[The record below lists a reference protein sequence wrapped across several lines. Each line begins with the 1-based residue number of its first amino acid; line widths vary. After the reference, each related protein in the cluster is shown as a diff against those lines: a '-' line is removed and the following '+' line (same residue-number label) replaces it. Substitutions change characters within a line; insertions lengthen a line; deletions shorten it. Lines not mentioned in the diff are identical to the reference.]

1 MSQFDSSLNE
11 QQVVCPHCWHEFYT
25 DHALYIATHPTL
37 YGDSVLGDS
46 ENQRLTRTEV
56 TFDRNRMPFDPK
68 GGRIT
73 EKACPVCHLQ
83 IPPELL
89 RHKAKFISLVGA
101 PSAGKT
107 YFLTSMLHTLRS
119 ELSKNFAYAL
129 RDGDSH
135 QIRAFLSHENTLF
148 APADPD
154 KPTRLKKTEEAGS
167 LYSQVTID
175 GQQYQ
180 LPIPF
185 VFSLAPTNS
194 HPDLASGR
202 DLNMPVVLYDNAGE
216 SFDFLKEKVTT
227 SRVTQHLGKC
237 DAVLFAFDPVLDP
250 QTRVRLRSASNDPQV
265 ETVARNYR
273 QESILTEVVNRIR
286 RQRQLPTSTR
296 ISTPLLV
303 CVQKYDIWKSLVPYS
318 TTTAEDGEVV
328 ENIDHSSVVFFEKH
342 GIAGLDNEELS
353 RISLLVRAFLQDI
366 DPAFV
371 ELAESQFEVVR
382 YFPVSALGTSP
393 EFEEKRNQSSHVQD
407 LLGVRPSRI
416 HPFRVTHPF
425 LWLMLRWKV
434 IRPVKKK
441 TSSKGLPT
449 CTVQVS
455 SGQLRVT
462 LPTSRRILILDREY
476 GGCEIIDPFNG
487 DSVWIPHTQVAAA
500 ETKPDVPPTPSLD
513 ALKLKKP
520 EAPAAPPKRGWFKK

>member
-11 QQVVCPHCWHEFYT
+11 QQVICPHCWHEFYT
-25 DHALYIATHPTL
+25 DQALYIATHPTL
-37 YGDSVLGDS
+37 YGDPVVG
-46 ENQRLTRTEV
+46 EHQNTRLTRAEV
-56 TFDRNRMPFDPK
+56 TFDRNRIPFDPK

-73 EKACPVCHLQ
+73 ERACPSCHLQ

-89 RHKAKFISLVGA
+89 RHKAKFISLAGA

-119 ELSKNFAYAL
+119 ELPKNFGYAL

-135 QIRAFLSHENTLF
+135 EIRAFLEYENTLF
-148 APADPD
+148 SPSDPD

-167 LYSQVTID
+167 LYSQVFID
-175 GQQYQ
+175 GQEYF
-180 LPIPF
+180 LPKPF

-216 SFDFLKEKVTT
+216 SFDFLKEQQSK

-237 DAVLFAFDPVLDP
+237 DAVLFAFDPALDA
-250 QTRVRLRSASNDPQV
+250 QTRIRLRSASHDPQV
-265 ETVARNYR
+265 ETLVRNHR
-273 QESILTEVVNRIR
+273 QESILTEVVNRTR
-286 RQRQLPTSTR
+286 RQRQLPPSTR
-296 ISTPLLV
+296 IPAPLLV
-303 CVQKYDIWKSLVPYS
+303 CVQKYDIWKSLVPYATS
-318 TTTAEDGEVV
+318 TQDDGTEVN
-328 ENIDHSSVVFFEKH
+328 NIDHSSVVFFEKH
-342 GIAGLDNEELS
+342 GIAGLDNEELN
-353 RISLLVRAFLQDI
+353 RISLLVRALLQDI
-366 DPAFV
+366 NPAFV

-393 EFEEKRNQSSHVQD
+393 EMDEKTKPSSHVQD
-407 LLGVRPSRI
+407 LLSVRPSRI

-425 LWLMLRWKV
+425 LWLMLRWRV

-441 TSSKGLPT
+441 ASPNGLPA
-449 CTVQVS
+449 CAVQVAL
-455 SGQLRVT
+455 GRLKIT
-462 LPTSRRILILDREY
+462 LPTSRRLLILDREY
-476 GGCEIIDPFNG
+476 AGCEIIDPFNG
-487 DSVWIPHTQVAAA
+487 DHVWIPHVQVDAQAAEATKVAA
-500 ETKPDVPPTPSLD
+500 PSLD

-520 EAPAAPPKRGWFKK
+520 ETPAPPKRGWFKK